1 MVIAQMQIVVINVKG
16 WTIHAM
22 FNFNLHGKPQ
32 NAQPTIKDIEILV
45 GICLVIIEKASKCA
59 QVILE
64 LIDVH
69 LR

>member
-1 MVIAQMQIVVINVKG
+1 
-16 WTIHAM
+16 M